1 MKPETPQ
8 PGQPDP
14 LARLLATIEDRRTQH
29 EAAQRSARRD
39 REDAKL
45 ATLRN
50 RRCAPWWERI

>member
-1 MKPETPQ
+1 MKPETPK
-8 PGQPDP
+8 PDA

-29 EAAQRSARRD
+29 ETAQSASRRD

-50 RRCAPWWERI
+50 RRCGIWWERI